1 MMSAPGPVR
10 PMTPPTGLVADPL
23 APVPDGRPA
32 AGLPEDFAENGDA
45 QQQQTD
51 LIQRVLVAAGEVEE
65 AEWALDQ
72 VLDAAATS
80 DEEIGLGFDVAPVDG
95 ALESARWA
103 LDQAAAALHAEL
115 RAAANSGVP
124 LTDLAEA
131 SGLQASA
138 LRTALNAA
146 SDTAADTTTEALS
159 AGQLRP

>member
-1 MMSAPGPVR
+1 MSAPVPAR
-10 PMTPPTGLVADPL
+10 PMTPPAGLAPDPL
-23 APVPDGRPA
+23 GPLPDGRPA
-32 AGLPEDFAENGDA
+32 AAIPEDLAGDGDA
-45 QQQQTD
+45 RERQTD

-103 LDQAAAALHAEL
+103 LDQAVAALHAEL
-115 RAAANSGVP
+115 RAAADSGIP
-124 LTDLAEA
+124 LTDLVEA

-138 LRTALNAA
+138 LRTALDAA
-146 SDTAADTTTEALS
+146 SDTTAKALP

>member
-1 MMSAPGPVR
+1 MSTPGPAR
-10 PMTPPTGLVADPL
+10 PMTPPAGLVPDPL
-23 APVPDGRPA
+23 APIPDGRRP
-32 AGLPEDFAENGDA
+32 AGLPEDLAENGDA
-45 QQQQTD
+45 QERQTD

-65 AEWALDQ
+65 AEWTLDQ

-80 DEEIGLGFDVAPVDG
+80 AEEVGLGLDVAPVDG

-103 LDQAAAALHAEL
+103 LDQAVAALHAEL
-115 RAAANSGVP
+115 RAAADSGVP

-138 LRTALNAA
+138 LRTALDAA
-146 SDTAADTTTEALS
+146 SDTTAEALP